1 MIVKCKS
8 KEQIYREIK
17 KNIPAEIYNENP
29 NLFSDDILLADKS
42 WEVRKLTEYE
52 VQKSMGKFWYETFG
66 MDWYVIIEDDY
77 NFPACF
83 VSDLKEKLDK
93 ILTE

>member
-8 KEQIYREIK
+8 KTGIKREIINSIGEQIL
-17 KNIPAEIYNENP
+17 NENP
-29 NLFSDDILLADKS
+29 NLFSDDILLAGKS

-52 VQKSMGKFWYETFG
+52 VPNSMGKFWYESFG

-77 NFPACF
+77 NFTACY
-83 VSDLKEKLDK
+83 VDDLKEKLDK